1 MKRKKI
7 AILLLITCLI
17 TGMSLM
23 TSCNNTEDPTKDLSA
38 KLDSKLNAYKTDLQD
53 SADTM
58 NSNKNIRNYLTSWAK
73 EKGISYNVDKAG
85 NVIMTSDAGKGYKE
99 VAPTV
104 ILCSYDESQFSSYI
118 DPIVMAL
125 YTIKNNES
133 TGKLTVIFT
142 AENGHSLSGVKS
154 LSSSYFTDDTNVF
167 CINSGQK
174 GLFATKTGAS
184 SSYRST
190 QSISYTTP
198 TLTKAYKISMT
209 GLPGGQPDSK
219 TSDMI
224 NPITRMSSLLSSLK
238 SSGIS
243 YQLASIN
250 GGDDDDLYAK
260 SASMTIVIDANK
272 EESFIEK
279 MDKAT
284 EKFNEKNKDEFKGI
298 KYSYKKVSMPSKVIS
313 TSDCNRFVSF
323 MYTLLDGVYYKDDD
337 GNLVS
342 ITNIS
347 SIKTTDS
354 SIRIG
359 SVAYSLDKANLKEID
374 TGEETLCNLS
384 GISYKKTS
392 SIPLWEGKSDTKF
405 TTAVAAAYK
414 DYVSQTLTYS
424 DSVPSSLASYIAQK
438 NSKCDIISI
447 TVNDNVVK
455 DCTGALV
462 TYLIDTNQKDK

>member
-284 EKFNEKNKDEFKGI
+284 EKFKDEFKGI

-424 DSVPSSLASYIAQK
+424 DSVPSSLASYISQK